1 MNTCEIINFILEKEE
16 KKAGTFAKEI
26 GVTSTQIYDL
36 QSGKIKR
43 ISDGIAN
50 KILLVYLLL
59 CLINNMFVFPA
70 AIIAIPFCGR
80 LQYFFYKDFPV
91 GILI

>member
-1 MNTCEIINFILEKEE
+1 MNTCEIINFILEKEG
-16 KKAGTFAKEI
+16 KKAGAFAKEI

-50 KILLVYLLL
+50 KILLVYPKYDKRGY
-59 CLINNMFVFPA
+59 CLGKVNQL
-70 AIIAIPFCGR
+70 R
-80 LQYFFYKDFPV
+80 RR
-91 GILI
+91 